1 MDFFKNI
8 KSMKKMLPGIILLFA
23 GIIATALGFAAAF
36 GESARYTSI
45 DTWYTQAFAVW
56 DHPAL
61 QAHLATAFM
70 GGIAVGSFGAIAIFI
85 SIYLLLTAKEETFL
99 FWIIVTSI
107 AAAALVAVGIAA
119 IVCQGVLN
127 DLKWVTDREP
137 HIKDGAI

>member
-36 GESARYTSI
+36 GEATGFSSI

-56 DHPAL
+56 DNPEL

-70 GGIAVGSFGAIAIFI
+70 GGIAVGSFGAISIFI
-85 SIYLLLTAKEETFL
+85 SIYLLLTAKEETFV

-107 AAAALVAVGIAA
+107 VATILVAVGIAA

-127 DLKWVTDREP
+127 DVQWVKDREP
-137 HIKDGAI
+137 HIGYDQM